1 MNRNRTLSMKNLDF
15 DFEKTKRNV
24 SNYFTNLE
32 KLEWELAKLNAQK
45 GLTANYD
52 FSVEYKKQPYIHIGK
67 DVFNLSAKDF
77 KEEEL
82 KKYISGYYWAK
93 SILSDEEQ
101 IYIAEYFING
111 KYEDELVDLLGF
123 DTIDSREYR
132 QIKRSA
138 VYKFADFL
146 NLIVERTE

>member
-1 MNRNRTLSMKNLDF
+1 M
-15 DFEKTKRNV
+15 
-24 SNYFTNLE
+24 
-32 KLEWELAKLNAQK
+32 
-45 GLTANYD
+45 
-52 FSVEYKKQPYIHIGK
+52 HIGRYI
-67 DVFNLSAKDF
+67 FNLSAKDL

-82 KKYISGYYWAK
+82 KKYISGFYWAK

-101 IYIAEYFING
+101 IYICEYFING

-132 QIKRSA
+132 QLKRSA

-146 NLIVERTE
+146 NLIVEREIEVKNG